1 MVPSEETYVE
11 LEATKPCNEPMSF
24 RTTQITRGSGTGN
37 SSRDDA
43 RLQRLGKRPQLNRSF
58 GFMSILG
65 FSCSALLSWEGVL
78 VNSVTALLNGGPAGV
93 IWSFLVNWLG
103 TISVYAA
110 LGELA
115 SIAPT
120 AAGQCKTSWFIYQA
134 SYSIASCSKLV
145 QTLTSVHSCQ
155 TIGSLCLHPNPADLF
170 WPISPPG

>member
-1 MVPSEETYVE
+1 MSPSEENSIE
-11 LEATKPCNEPMSF
+11 LGVAQPLKEPVSF
-24 RTTQITRGSGTGN
+24 QTTHISRGSSTDH
-37 SSRDDA
+37 SSKDDA

-78 VNSVTALLNGGPAGV
+78 VNSVTSLLNGGPAGV
-93 IWSFLVNWLG
+93 VWSFFVNWVG

-120 AAGQCKTSWFIYQA
+120 AAGQCK
-134 SYSIASCSKLV
+134 
-145 QTLTSVHSCQ
+145 
-155 TIGSLCLHPNPADLF
+155 
-170 WPISPPG
+170 IS